1 MEEDGP
7 FVRAIR
13 SVVGRQAPEVEA
25 AMLRDLV
32 QSLQGGSMGKK
43 KERKAASKEAEGTVT
58 EFTITYFDMSA
69 LERRALLDLYSDHG
83 HKFGQRH
90 GVEVQMGVITYPTVE
105 QWEES

>member
-7 FVRAIR
+7 FTRAIR

-32 QSLQGGSMGKK
+32 QSLQGGNMGKK
-43 KERKAASKEAEGTVT
+43 KDRKAEGTVT
-58 EFTITYFDMSA
+58 EFTITYFDMSH
-69 LERRALLDLYSDHG
+69 LERDALLNLYSDHG
-83 HKFGQRH
+83 HQFGKRH

-105 QWEES
+105 QWEQS

>member
-25 AMLRDLV
+25 AMLRDVV

-43 KERKAASKEAEGTVT
+43 RDKKGKTRAVT
-58 EFTITYFDMSA
+58 EFTITFFNIAD
-69 LERRALLDLYSDHG
+69 LEADTLLDLYADHAY
-83 HKFGQRH
+83 KFAERH
-90 GVEVQMGVITYPTVE
+90 GMEHPTLLATSYPTVE
-105 QWEES
+105 RWEES